1 MRIRSGTEPAR
12 SISTTGRLP
21 ARTDE
26 SSTGLRLLGG
36 ATHAQP
42 RPGRCVLDCD
52 PELRQTIANL
62 IGALERPFGAGG
74 LSQLEQ
80 ILDETTDEL
89 RTIRFGLEPEV
100 QDARQLEKHLE
111 EPGQRLAFALV
122 APLCPLDQPVA
133 LPDEVMNCSESL
145 RRIEVIVHRR
155 QETRDELGSHSLRAR
170 IAQRSDVGGRCGRC
184 LVAESVPS
192 GLEKSLPPLK

>member
-36 ATHAQP
+36 ATHAPP

-52 PELRQTIANL
+52 PELRQTNATL
-62 IGALERPFGAGG
+62 
-74 LSQLEQ
+74 
-80 ILDETTDEL
+80 
-89 RTIRFGLEPEV
+89 
-100 QDARQLEKHLE
+100 H
-111 EPGQRLAFALV
+111 
-122 APLCPLDQPVA
+122 
-133 LPDEVMNCSESL
+133 
-145 RRIEVIVHRR
+145 
-155 QETRDELGSHSLRAR
+155 GSHSLRAR

-192 GLEKSLPPLK
+192 GLEKSLPPLERAGRIVEGVV